1 MMRMQ
6 MMRKLRCLAWF
17 PCLLAFLLLP
27 GSVHSK
33 EYACDVTIPA
43 TVQVSGDRIPSG
55 EVYEVVMEAITKD
68 APVAENMTQ
77 KVLNSGTVSFG
88 QIHYTVPGDHQYK
101 IYQKSGS
108 TDRFTYDKT
117 VYTVTVRVQNDAE
130 GGLFAELW
138 AAKEGTATKTDTVQF
153 QNHYDAPNGGGGGGS
168 HHHHRTEETVT
179 YTTVIQQP
187 PAAIGAPRTG
197 DAQQPLLWGA
207 LILLSLSGSMIIVGK
222 MKKCN
227 Y

>member
-1 MMRMQ
+1 MRMQ

-27 GSVHSK
+27 GSVHAK

-55 EVYEVVMEAITKD
+55 EVYEVVMEAITQD

-88 QIHYTVPGDHQYK
+88 QIHYTVPGDYQYK

-130 GGLFAELW
+130 GGLTAELW
-138 AAKEGTATKTDTVQF
+138 AVKEGTTMKNDAVQF
-153 QNHYDAPNGGGGGGS
+153 QNHYDAPGNNGGGS
-168 HHHHRTEETVT
+168 SHHHRTEETVI

-187 PAAIGAPRTG
+187 PVAIGALRTG
-197 DAQQPLLWGA
+197 DVQQPLLWGA
-207 LILLSLSGSMIIVGK
+207 LILLTLSGSMIIVGK
-222 MKKCN
+222 MKKYYC
-227 Y
+227 

>member
-1 MMRMQ
+1 MRMQ

-27 GSVHSK
+27 GSVHAK

-55 EVYEVVMEAITKD
+55 EVYEVVMEAITQD

-88 QIHYTVPGDHQYK
+88 QIHYTVPGDYQYK

-130 GGLFAELW
+130 GGLTAELW
-138 AAKEGTATKTDTVQF
+138 AVREGTTMKNDAVQF
-153 QNHYDAPNGGGGGGS
+153 QNHYDAPGNNGGGS
-168 HHHHRTEETVT
+168 SHHHRTEETVT

-197 DAQQPLLWGA
+197 DVQQPLLWGA
-207 LILLSLSGSMIIVGK
+207 LILLTLSGSMIIVGK
-222 MKKCN
+222 MKKYYC
-227 Y
+227 